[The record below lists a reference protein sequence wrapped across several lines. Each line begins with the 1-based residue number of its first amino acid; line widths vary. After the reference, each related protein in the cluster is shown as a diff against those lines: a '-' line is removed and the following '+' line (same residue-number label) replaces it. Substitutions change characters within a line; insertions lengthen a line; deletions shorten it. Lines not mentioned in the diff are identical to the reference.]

1 MSMSVETS
9 KTMLKVFGIVDILFG
24 ALLLLFSAMTLA
36 GGGLLASG
44 VIPMDP
50 AEAGVSGALVLVA
63 GGAML
68 VMGGFSLASGILS
81 RRAAK
86 DPSKAQPAFVFAVIG
101 LVLAALN
108 LTLALTGGG
117 SPISAIVSVAING
130 LLVVAANTLR
140 KEGAEALAA

>member
-1 MSMSVETS
+1 MSVQTS
-9 KTMLKVFGIVDILFG
+9 KSMLKVFGVLDVIFG
-24 ALLLLFSAMTLA
+24 VLLVIFSALA
-36 GGGLLASG
+36 FTGGGLMASG
-44 VIPMDP
+44 AVPMDQ
-50 AEAGVSGALVLVA
+50 AEAGVSSTLVFVA

-68 VMGGFSLASGILS
+68 VLGGFSLASGILS

-86 DPSKAQPAFVFAVIG
+86 DPSKAQPAFVFAIIG

>member
-1 MSMSVETS
+1 MSVQTS
-9 KTMLKVFGIVDILFG
+9 KSMLKVFGILDVIFG
-24 ALLLLFSAMTLA
+24 VLLVIFSALA
-36 GGGLLASG
+36 FTGGGLMASG
-44 VIPMDP
+44 AVPMDQ
-50 AEAGVSGALVLVA
+50 AEAGVSSTLVFVA

-68 VMGGFSLASGILS
+68 VLGGFSLASGILS

-86 DPSKAQPAFVFAVIG
+86 DPSKAQPAFVFAIIG
-101 LVLAALN
+101 LVSAALN
-108 LTLALTGGG
+108 LILALTGGG

>member
-1 MSMSVETS
+1 MTVQSS
-9 KTMLKVFGIVDILFG
+9 KSLLKVLGIVDIVMG
-24 ALLLLFSAMTLA
+24 ALLLLFSTLTLA

-44 VIPMDP
+44 VVPMDQV
-50 AEAGVSGALVLVA
+50 EAGASGSLVLVV
-63 GGAML
+63 GGVML
-68 VMGGFSLASGILS
+68 LLGGFSLAEGILS
-81 RRAAK
+81 RRAAN
-86 DPSKAQPAFVFAVIG
+86 DPTKAQPAFVFAIIG

>member
-1 MSMSVETS
+1 MSVQTS
-9 KTMLKVFGIVDILFG
+9 KSMLKVFGILDVIFG
-24 ALLLLFSAMTLA
+24 VLLVIFSALAFA
-36 GGGLLASG
+36 GGGLMASG
-44 VIPMDP
+44 AVPMDQ
-50 AEAGVSGALVLVA
+50 AEAGVSSALVFVA

-68 VMGGFSLASGILS
+68 VLGGFSLASGILS

-86 DPSKAQPAFVFAVIG
+86 DPSKAHPAFVFAIIG

-117 SPISAIVSVAING
+117 SPVSAIVSVAING